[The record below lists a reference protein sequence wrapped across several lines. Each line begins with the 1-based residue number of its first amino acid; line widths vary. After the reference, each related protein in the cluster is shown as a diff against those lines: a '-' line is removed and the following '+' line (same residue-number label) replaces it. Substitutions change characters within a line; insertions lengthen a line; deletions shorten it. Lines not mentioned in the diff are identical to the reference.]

1 VWRVKIHG
9 SCHCGNV
16 EFDLQ
21 WPVHAETIPA
31 RACSCTFCRKHGARW
46 TANASATLSV
56 HINEPTLVTAY
67 AFGTKTADF
76 HVCNRCGVV
85 ACCTSLI
92 EGRLYAVVNVNTFD
106 DVNALLLVAS
116 DVNFDGEDE
125 SARVARR
132 AANWIGDVRVTA

>member
-1 VWRVKIHG
+1 MQIHG

-16 EFDLQ
+16 TFDLQ
-21 WPVHAETIPA
+21 WPTRAETIAA

-46 TANASATLSV
+46 TANASAALSV
-56 HINEPTLVTAY
+56 HFKDSSLVTAY

-106 DVNALLLVAS
+106 DFDASRLLPG
-116 DVNFDGEDE
+116 DVNFDGEE
-125 SARVARR
+125 EPARLARR
-132 AANWIGDVRVTA
+132 AANWISDVRFTA

>member
-1 VWRVKIHG
+1 MQIHG

-16 EFDLQ
+16 TFDLQ
-21 WPVHAETIPA
+21 WPINAEMIAA
-31 RACSCTFCRKHGARW
+31 RACACTFCSKHGARW
-46 TANASATLSV
+46 TANVSATLNV
-56 HINEPTLVTAY
+56 HVEDPSTVTAY

-106 DVNALLLVAS
+106 DFDTSHLVS
-116 DVNFDGEDE
+116 GDVNFDGEE
-125 SARVARR
+125 EHARLARR
-132 AANWIGDVRVTA
+132 AANWIGDVRFTS